1 MTLVFDSKIA
11 RYDETDERI
20 ERLSAAVQAF
30 VDHWAPR
37 AQAIDGMKERA
48 LAAFDAAFEDVR
60 SHPNRAVIAA
70 HYDALLGELAREG
83 RAHRHVLDRMINFYT
98 NDDVD
103 LEDVTIH

>member
-30 VDHWAPR
+30 VDRWAPR
-37 AQAIDGMKERA
+37 AQAIDGMKQRA
-48 LAAFDAAFEDVR
+48 LAAYDSACDDVR
-60 SHPNRAVIAA
+60 SDPNRAVIAA

-83 RAHRHVLDRMINFYT
+83 RAHRHVLDRMTNFYT